1 MVNLRNRR
9 VATPVALVVSMA
21 VAVLTAL
28 VWGGAATSAPAS
40 TTTTAAAAERPVAHT
55 GQGRLGSRIVGQTGN
70 GRDVTGKFVPITFK
84 KRNGKVLVRGLLQ
97 GVVHNTD
104 GSTRTFGV
112 MRTLRVKKINGEDIT
127 GAAAAARALQ
137 AAPCDVLRLV
147 LGPLDLDLLG
157 LQVHLNRV
165 VLNIVAQSGAG
176 NLLGNLLCAVAG
188 LLDGGL
194 DGLLGR
200 LTRLLNRILG
210 QLGLG
215 L

>member
-1 MVNLRNRR
+1 MKNRFAR
-9 VATPVALVVSMA
+9 SIALGLGVVLMTSMALVSGSIA
-21 VAVLTAL
+21 SA
-28 VWGGAATSAPAS
+28 GSAATAS
-40 TTTTAAAAERPVAHT
+40 RGVVAQNSKGEMTSRVVGTTA
-55 GQGRLGSRIVGQTGN
+55 N
-70 GRDVTGKFVPITFK
+70 GRKVTGKYIPLTFV
-84 KRNGKVLVRGLLQ
+84 RNNGKVKVRGLIN

-104 GSTRTFGV
+104 GTTRTFSV
-112 MRTLRVKKINGEDIT
+112 MRTMRVKSINGAPAT
-127 GAAAAARALQ
+127 ARTTSARAT
-137 AAPCDVLRLV
+137 CDILNLV

-157 LQVHLNRV
+157 LQIHLDRV

-194 DGLLGR
+194 EGVLGQ
-200 LTRLLNRILG
+200 LVALLNRILG